1 MSDWTRRRFFRTG
14 ATAAA
19 ALGGLSAGRSSWA
32 DRHTEDGWEQ
42 GDLMHLV
49 PGANHER
56 IVVKCSFRSPRPPP
70 LLRIDGVRF
79 AARTTDSEARYFAFD
94 APGLQPDHAYTLR
107 LVDAEDAPLTD
118 PWPLKTYPA
127 PDAQPDS
134 VRLLAYTC
142 AGGYPSYASE
152 PQPFLSPRLCAVERH
167 RGAVRRRRA
176 LGRWGLGPNTEP
188 SARRLAALALRRRL
202 LARALSFAP
211 DAAIAIGDHVYWD
224 QRTQLD
230 SARADVRQRAHAWY
244 ASRGMLDRGLPAK
257 GTVNEAAIKNAVEPQ
272 FAELYGVMLRST
284 PSYFVSDDHD
294 YYENDEATDRFV
306 TLPPHAYQLSFAR
319 FTRDL
324 FMPEFLPDPERP
336 TLMSGAGAGDRGAGI
351 SESFGTFRYGN
362 LAEAL
367 IYDCARFLSLKGDV
381 GGLVPPEAE
390 AWLKAR
396 TADQRVR
403 HVFHVPSHPF
413 GWTAGKWR
421 EWYPDVAD
429 VGEGNTAVAQ
439 IRADGG
445 DTVRLTTKRR
455 KFHWQRGWFLQHQR
469 LLASLAG
476 QPERAGIVLSG
487 DLHATGHVRIRQSAD
502 LDFRN
507 PVHAILTGP
516 LGTGLGW
523 PSRARG
529 TPPLI
534 ATGLEVDE
542 LAGVREKNGFTLLD
556 IDAGSVTVRLFEWR
570 RGEPEAAIDT
580 LEPYHTHT
588 IRR

>member
-70 LLRIDGVRF
+70 LLRIDGVRIR
-79 AARTTDSEARYFAFD
+79 ARTTDSEARYFAFD

-142 AGGYPSYASE
+142 AGGYPNYPSE
-152 PQPFLSPRLCAVERH
+152 PQPFLS
-167 RGAVRRRRA
+167 
-176 LGRWGLGPNTEP
+176 
-188 SARRLAALALRRRL
+188 LALRRRL

-211 DAAIAIGDHVYWD
+211 DAAIAIGDHLYWD

-230 SARADVRQRAHAWY
+230 SAREDVRQRAQAWY
-244 ASRGMLDRGLPAK
+244 ASRGMLDRSLPAK
-257 GTVNEAAIKNAVEPQ
+257 GTVNEAAIKIAVEPQ

-324 FMPEFLPDPERP
+324 FMPEFLPDRERP
-336 TLMSGAGAGDRGAGI
+336 LLMSGAGAGDRGAGI

-367 IYDCARFLSLKGDV
+367 IYDCARFLSLKGEV

-403 HVFHVPSHPF
+403 HIFHVPSHPF

-439 IRADGG
+439 IRADDG
-445 DTVRLTTKRR
+445 DAFRLTTKRR

-476 QPERAGIVLSG
+476 QQERAGVVLSG
-487 DLHATGHVRIRQSAD
+487 DLHATGHVRIRRSAD
-502 LDFRN
+502 LAFAN

-556 IDAGSVTVRLFEWR
+556 IDTGSVTVRLFEWR
-570 RGEPEAAIDT
+570 RDEPEAAIDT

>member
-1 MSDWTRRRFFRTG
+1 
-14 ATAAA
+14 
-19 ALGGLSAGRSSWA
+19 
-32 DRHTEDGWEQ
+32 
-42 GDLMHLV
+42 MHPV

-56 IVVKCSFRSPRPPP
+56 IVVKCSFRSPRAPP
-70 LLRIDGVRF
+70 LLHIDGVGIG
-79 AARTTDSEARYFAFD
+79 ARTTGTEASFFAFD
-94 APGLQPDHAYTLR
+94 APGLQPDHTYTRR

-118 PWPLKTYPA
+118 PWPLRTYPA
-127 PDAQPDS
+127 PDAQPES

-152 PQPFLSPRLCAVERH
+152 PQPFLS
-167 RGAVRRRRA
+167 
-176 LGRWGLGPNTEP
+176 
-188 SARRLAALALRRRL
+188 LALRRRL

-211 DAAIAIGDHVYWD
+211 DAAIAIGDHAYWD

-230 SARADVRQRAHAWY
+230 SARQGVRQRAHAWY
-244 ASRGMLDRGLPAK
+244 ASRGMLDRSLPAK

-284 PSYFVSDDHD
+284 PTYFVADDHD
-294 YYENDEATDRFV
+294 YYENDEAPDRFV

-324 FMPEFLPDPERP
+324 FMPEFLPDQER
-336 TLMSGAGAGDRGAGI
+336 AGDRGTGI

-381 GGLVPPEAE
+381 AGLVPPEAE

-396 TADQRVR
+396 TADQHVR

-439 IRADGG
+439 IRADGR
-445 DTVRLTTKRR
+445 DTFRLTTKRR
-455 KFHWQRGWFLQHQR
+455 KFHWQHGWFLQHQR

-476 QPERAGIVLSG
+476 QQERPGIVLSG

-502 LDFRN
+502 LDFPN
-507 PVHAILTGP
+507 PVHAILTGR
-516 LGTGLGW
+516 LGGSSSLLTGAYGVKRLICNT
-523 PSRARG
+523 G
-529 TPPLI
+529 T
-534 ATGLEVDE
+534 V
-542 LAGVREKNGFTLLD
+542 FLD
-556 IDAGSVTVRLFEWR
+556 R
-570 RGEPEAAIDT
+570 RFVPM
-580 LEPYHTHT
+580 
-588 IRR
+588 